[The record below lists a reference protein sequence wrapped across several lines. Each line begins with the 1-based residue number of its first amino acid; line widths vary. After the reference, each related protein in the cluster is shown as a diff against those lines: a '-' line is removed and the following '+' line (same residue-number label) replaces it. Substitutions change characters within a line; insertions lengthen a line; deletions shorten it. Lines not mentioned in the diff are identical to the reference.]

1 MTKIIIFW
9 QAHMTNSSINEQVK
23 DAKKKS
29 NNNNNSIYVII
40 NQVAIVFAYVML

>member
-1 MTKIIIFW
+1 MTQIIIFW

-29 NNNNNSIYVII
+29 NNNSIYVII
-40 NQVAIVFAYVML
+40 NQVAIVFAYMML